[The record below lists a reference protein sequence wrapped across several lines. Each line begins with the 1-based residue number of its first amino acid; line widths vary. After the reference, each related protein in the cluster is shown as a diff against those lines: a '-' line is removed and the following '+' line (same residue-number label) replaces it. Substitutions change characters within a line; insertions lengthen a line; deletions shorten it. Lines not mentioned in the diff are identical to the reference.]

1 MEVTGSHWKS
11 PGARRQ
17 PRRAGR
23 GVCCRNGIRCRAS
36 ADRAL
41 LGSLCPQGHSKEA
54 AHRTRQ
60 NRRLSGWCRER
71 GSVSGKVLGV
81 VHSSPHAH
89 RTQAHPAFR
98 FSQAPRRRLGGGQ
111 HARGVGTGLAL
122 LRRRCFRDC
131 RTRRRAAHSLFCQVG
146 VTASRFVLWPSFRNR
161 RARSGGRGLTS
172 KL

>member
-1 MEVTGSHWKS
+1 MTHTGQAARIYCTQLEEFGDTEVTGSHRGHGGS
-11 PGARRQ
+11 PG
-17 PRRAGR
+17 GL
-23 GVCCRNGIRCRAS
+23 GMES
-36 ADRAL
+36 AVRMTFDAVLL

-71 GSVSGKVLGV
+71 ESVSGKVLEV
-81 VHSSPHAH
+81 VHSSAHAH

-122 LRRRCFRDC
+122 LRWWCFRDC
-131 RTRRRAAHSLFCQVG
+131 RTRRRAAHSP
-146 VTASRFVLWPSFRNR
+146 FVLPS
-161 RARSGGRGLTS
+161 RGHGQPLRTVAIIS
-172 KL
+172 